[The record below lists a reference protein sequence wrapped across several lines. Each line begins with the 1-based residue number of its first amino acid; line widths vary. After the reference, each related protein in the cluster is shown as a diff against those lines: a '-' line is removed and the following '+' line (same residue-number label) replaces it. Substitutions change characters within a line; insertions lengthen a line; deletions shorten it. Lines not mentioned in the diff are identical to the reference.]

1 MWQLFVV
8 QAYICMLLVYWLQSS
23 IKQLTG
29 RNRRFH
35 SSHKKNFEIVLVH
48 VRYSAIL
55 PFTVL
60 YIVRRA
66 DGKYRPWEPGS
77 SRSEVYWCC
86 ERWSAKT
93 AHNTRV
99 LGTEDNNDQ
108 SAFSHCSWAADY
120 DGGNGRNGGGLKRG
134 VKCHK
139 GYLVGGRERAETLWH
154 RQTLTIENNRATV
167 GTTVVAVERWWVE
180 GVKPTCQLLL
190 ENKRTVCTWCISV
203 FSSFTLEGRCVG
215 NREEGGGGG
224 ASTHQPMLRK
234 NFNCEDNHL
243 RARRRGTVTSHNIS
257 SVHWHSLFSLQAR
270 SGWTAF
276 APWLSEG
283 QILFILTRSDSLLM
297 LEEECENKHQ
307 PLLSHVTRNRQTA
320 KV

>member
-8 QAYICMLLVYWLQSS
+8 QAYICMLLVYWLPSS

-35 SSHKKNFEIVLVH
+35 SSHKKNFEIVLGH

-86 ERWSAKT
+86 ERWSAET

-215 NREEGGGGG
+215 NREEEGGVLQLINPCWGK
-224 ASTHQPMLRK
+224 TLIVK
-234 NFNCEDNHL
+234 
-243 RARRRGTVTSHNIS
+243 TITSEH
-257 SVHWHSLFSLQAR
+257 A
-270 SGWTAF
+270 GEA
-276 APWLSEG
+276 
-283 QILFILTRSDSLLM
+283 
-297 LEEECENKHQ
+297 
-307 PLLSHVTRNRQTA
+307 LSHLTISALFTDTVCSRYRPVQA
-320 KV
+320 ELHLPRG

>member
-23 IKQLTG
+23 IEQLTG

-77 SRSEVYWCC
+77 SRSEVYWCF
-86 ERWSAKT
+86 ERWSAET

-120 DGGNGRNGGGLKRG
+120 DGRRD
-134 VKCHK
+134 
-139 GYLVGGRERAETLWH
+139 LVGGRERAETLWH
-154 RQTLTIENNRATV
+154 RQTLTIENNGATV

-190 ENKRTVCTWCISV
+190 ENKRTVCTSCISV

-215 NREEGGGGG
+215 NREEGGCFNS
-224 ASTHQPMLRK
+224 STH
-234 NFNCEDNHL
+234 
-243 RARRRGTVTSHNIS
+243 V
-257 SVHWHSLFSLQAR
+257 
-270 SGWTAF
+270 
-276 APWLSEG
+276 
-283 QILFILTRSDSLLM
+283 
-297 LEEECENKHQ
+297 EEK
-307 PLLSHVTRNRQTA
+307 L
-320 KV
+320 